1 MGFMTAIKSLL
12 GGSTPGMRNGKK
24 AFFVDCAR
32 LCDEKT
38 GRRLSPRDQ
47 LALLNALSKIHE
59 EEGFD
64 VAAIFEAERPL
75 REVNNGEEYKGV
87 VVYFADDSDK
97 LIESALQLAKK
108 GSYTLVTS
116 GPSLESK
123 ATENRIP
130 IFSSS
135 TFRKAFL
142 GSLTLSADR
151 RRHHD
156 RGDRGDHDDRRSR
169 NGGRRDRRRG
179 PRPENTNGVRGG
191 PLPTDA
197 PAPAPAEAAP
207 EAPASTDAPAP
218 APADAA
224 PATPAPAPAPEPAAP
239 PAVRN
244 LIDLVE

>member
-64 VAAIFEAERPL
+64 IAAIFEAERPL

-123 ATENRIP
+123 ATESKIP

-151 RRHHD
+151 RRHH
-156 RGDRGDHDDRRSR
+156 DRGDHDDRRSR

-191 PLPTDA
+191 PLPAD
-197 PAPAPAEAAP
+197 APAPAEAAP
-207 EAPASTDAPAP
+207 EAPASTDAPAL
-218 APADAA
+218 APANAA
-224 PATPAPAPAPEPAAP
+224 PETPAPAPAPEPAAP

>member
-64 VAAIFEAERPL
+64 IAAIFEAERPL

-123 ATENRIP
+123 ATESKIP

-179 PRPENTNGVRGG
+179 SRPENTNGVRGG
-191 PLPTDA
+191 PVPADAPAEAPAPVADFAA
-197 PAPAPAEAAP
+197 PAPAPAADAPAAP
-207 EAPASTDAPAP
+207 AAPAP
-218 APADAA
+218 APA
-224 PATPAPAPAPEPAAP
+224 PAPAAS